1 MKVCRTAAVS
11 ALLAALV
18 VGGPLATSASAR
30 TAASPVAASTLAAAS
45 AEYPHPDYEA
55 RWHDGANDGF
65 TCDYWYFDD
74 PAEGGSGKDWSG
86 WHGRPQLHF
95 LHHTIVEDD
104 GTTSLAY
111 DRDIAGSWWHAWG
124 HAGGEVVHADP
135 EGMGWDNTGAHQT
148 ILLTGYAGGADLTER
163 AASARAL
170 LARAGVTSDRSA
182 TDDRVAAYTAY
193 EATQMAVWYFSS
205 GRDVM
210 ELFFDVD
217 AANEV
222 TLSDLARTE
231 LAGGWQFGT
240 SDRLATL
247 EVAAWLIETALTG
260 EVALPEPG
268 FVSIGFLGNADG
280 STDYGF
286 TATLTGGTGDVQVEL
301 RTADGS
307 ALPAGIELVDAQG
320 EVTTSVTPGQKVS
333 VRVPAGT
340 DVQALPSFELWGA
353 AAGST
358 SGSPRFYTGQDLSTM
373 QEHSLIG
380 LGDLDQPSV
389 AWGWAGVTLA
399 DVPEGTEDPEGP
411 ADPVD
416 PAPGDTGTTDPTDP
430 APGDESTPAP
440 SDSPSTDPA
449 DLGLDDTEPVADVAA
464 PEQKTGALASTG
476 GNTVGL
482 LAAGAL
488 VVLAGAGLFLA
499 SRRRRAG
506 AR

>member
-30 TAASPVAASTLAAAS
+30 TAAS

-55 RWHDGANDGF
+55 HWHDGGNDGF
-65 TCDYWYFDD
+65 GCDYWYFTE

-86 WHGRPQLHF
+86 WSNNPQLHF
-95 LHHTIVEDD
+95 LHHTVVEDD
-104 GTTSLAY
+104 GTTILAY
-111 DRDIAGSWWHAWG
+111 DRDIAGSWWHAWS
-124 HAGGEVVHADP
+124 GEVVHADP
-135 EGMGWDNTGAHQT
+135 EGMGWDSADAHQT
-148 ILLTGYAGGADLTER
+148 ILVNGYAGGADMTER

-170 LARAGVTSDRSA
+170 LARAGVTSDLSA
-182 TDDRVAAYTAY
+182 TDDRVAEYTAY
-193 EATQMAVWYFSS
+193 EATQFAIWYFSS

-222 TLSDLARTE
+222 TLSDLARAE

-240 SDRLATL
+240 SDRAATL
-247 EVAAWLIETALTG
+247 EVATWLIERALSG
-260 EVALPEPG
+260 EVVMPEPG
-268 FVSIGFLGNADG
+268 FVSTGFLRNGDG

-286 TATLTGGTGDVQVEL
+286 TATLVRGSGDVQVEL
-301 RTADGS
+301 RTADGT
-307 ALPAGIELVDAQG
+307 PVPTGVELVDPQG
-320 EVTTSVTPGQKVS
+320 QAVTSVTPGDTVS

-340 DVQALPSFELWGA
+340 DVQTLSPFELWGA

-358 SGSPRFYTGQDLSTM
+358 TGSPRFFTGRDNMTN

-389 AWGWAGVTLA
+389 AWGRVAMTLA
-399 DVPEGTEDPEGP
+399 DIPAGTGGPAVP
-411 ADPVD
+411 ADPTPGGTG
-416 PAPGDTGTTDPTDP
+416 PAGPTDP
-430 APGDESTPAP
+430 APADEDTPAP
-440 SDSPSTDPA
+440 SDAPSTDPA
-449 DLGLDDTEPVADVAA
+449 DLGLDDAQPVADVAA
-464 PEQKTGALASTG
+464 PEKKTGALASTG

-488 VVLAGAGLFLA
+488 VVLTGTGLLLA